1 MNFNIFDVL
10 VLFLILAF
18 FVIGYIQGT
27 LRRLI
32 GLAIV
37 VVALLAALGLR
48 DPIGLW
54 LAQYWRQFP
63 TEYSKM
69 LAFGMS
75 FLVIFAAASITA
87 QTFYR
92 RQQLFSRSAVLDEVV
107 GGLLGAVQ
115 AILLV
120 GILILVLDSYYRL
133 RGFAPDPDEWAVLRN
148 AFTFYD
154 TSQVAAIF
162 RDSLIPGFLSLV
174 AWIAPADLRA
184 LFAS

>member
-1 MNFNIFDVL
+1 VNLNIFDVL
-10 VLFLILAF
+10 VLVVILAF

-32 GLAIV
+32 GLAITL
-37 VVALLAALGLR
+37 VALLAALGLR
-48 DPIGLW
+48 DPVGEW
-54 LAQYWRQFP
+54 LARYWTQFAP
-63 TEYSKM
+63 EYSKM
-69 LAFGMS
+69 LAFGGS

-92 RQQLFSRSAVLDEVV
+92 RQQVFSRSAVLDEVV

-120 GILILVLDSYYRL
+120 GILILGLDSYYTL
-133 RGFAPDPDEWAVLRN
+133 RGLIPDPDEWAVLRN
-148 AFTFYD
+148 AFSFYD
-154 TSQVAAIF
+154 TSQAAAIF

-174 AWIAPADLRA
+174 PWIAPADLRA

>member
-1 MNFNIFDVL
+1 MNLNIFDILVL
-10 VLFLILAF
+10 VVILAF
-18 FVIGYIQGT
+18 FVIGYAQGT

-32 GLAIV
+32 GLAIT

-48 DPIGLW
+48 NPVGDW
-54 LAQYWRQFP
+54 LAQYWTQFP
-63 TEYSKM
+63 VEYNKM
-69 LAFGMS
+69 LAFGGS

-120 GILILVLDSYYRL
+120 GVLILVLDSYYTL
-133 RGFAPDPDEWAVLRN
+133 RGIVPDPDEWAVLRN
-148 AFTFYD
+148 AFSFYD
-154 TSQVAAIF
+154 ASQVAVLY
-162 RDSLIPGFLSLV
+162 RDTLIPGFLGLV
-174 AWIAPADLRA
+174 PWIAPADLRA
-184 LFAS
+184 LFAP